1 MNKCNPDDDELED
14 VVEYYMLAKEQA
26 KATNLPDLSKASDQI
41 LMINKIGGVKKSYKG
56 EALEAAQHKVMA
68 AIKEDV
74 VLFCRKKLAGV
85 KAKVKTQTADVQKI
99 VNSVTDESLLK

>member
-1 MNKCNPDDDELED
+1 
-14 VVEYYMLAKEQA
+14 
-26 KATNLPDLSKASDQI
+26 
-41 LMINKIGGVKKSYKG
+41 
-56 EALEAAQHKVMA
+56 MA